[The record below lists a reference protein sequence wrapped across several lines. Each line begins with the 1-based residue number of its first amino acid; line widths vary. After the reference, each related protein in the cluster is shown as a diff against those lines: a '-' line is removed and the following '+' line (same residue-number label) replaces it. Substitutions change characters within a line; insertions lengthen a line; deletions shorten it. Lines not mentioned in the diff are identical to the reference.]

1 MADEITSIA
10 DFVLLPVYN
19 WYIRLIYE
27 TKIGRKIP
35 YRFLDAVYYV
45 GHIINVAQ
53 HNNLRVTYALYWKD
67 LTDPFTWIGYGRTIL
82 SYYISLWLFNYLFSR
97 KLYYVGVISIIF
109 LIAFDVFLR
118 YLIEQLFIGPVFNLW
133 QFHQDISIKEY
144 YMETVFYSAIGIFL
158 SFVLKIINDFFV
170 NEQINQERISMEL
183 QFLKSQVNPHFLF
196 NSFNN
201 LYGLSLTEPQKTPD
215 AILKLAELTR
225 YMIYDSKELKVTLL
239 KEITYLQDLVELQ
252 KLRYEQEVYISFTIA
267 EHLSEYTIAP
277 LLLISFVENAFK
289 HGEVND
295 MDNPVII
302 SLTMEENRLKFYVAN
317 KINNQN
323 KDFSG
328 GIGLKNVRRR
338 LELLYPGK
346 YELQIKNDRV
356 SYCSDLKLVLS

>member
-1 MADEITSIA
+1 MRRKLIIKFHIVFWALFIMLG
-10 DFVLLPVYN
+10 VLY
-19 WYIRLIYE
+19 
-27 TKIGRKIP
+27 
-35 YRFLDAVYYV
+35 
-45 GHIINVAQ
+45 NVAE
-53 HNNLRVTYALYWKD
+53 HNNLKVTYSLYWKD
-67 LTDPFTWIGYGRTIL
+67 LSDPLTWIGYGRTIL
-82 SYYISLWLFNYLFSR
+82 TCYISLCLFNYLLLR
-97 KLYYVGVISIIF
+97 KQYFLGVIAIIF
-109 LIAFDVFLR
+109 LINFDIFLR

-144 YMETVFYSAIGIFL
+144 YMETIFFSAMGIFL
-158 SFVLKIINDFFV
+158 CFVLKIINDFFI

-215 AILKLAELTR
+215 AILKLSELIR
-225 YMIYDSKELKVTLL
+225 YMIYDSNEPKVTLL

-252 KLRYEQEVYISFTIA
+252 KLRYEEDVYINFTTDN
-267 EHLSEYTIAP
+267 HLNKYSIAP

-295 MDNPVII
+295 MENPVII
-302 SLTMEENRLKFYVAN
+302 SLTMEEDKLKFYVAN

-346 YELQIKNDRV
+346 YELQIKNDGI
-356 SYCSDLKLVLS
+356 SYCSDLKLVLT